1 MAVVLL
7 GAWHGINPGMGWLF
21 AAALGMQE
29 GRARGALRALPPLAL
44 GHALAVGLAVAL
56 MMVVGRALDPH
67 RLRMG
72 IGVLLV
78 GYGLL
83 RLVWRRHPRFGGMR
97 VGMRDLTL
105 WSFLMATA
113 HGAGIMVLPFLP
125 LQGMQGIQGIQGMHG
140 MPGTHGTHGMPGAP
154 GGGSGPGHL
163 HHEALVHAGHLDAP
177 ALAGLADPEVLA
189 GWGAVL
195 LHTGAYL
202 LVTGALAV
210 GVVGWLGLRWLRAF
224 WVDLD
229 RVWAVALVI
238 TGIMALLPH
247 GGAP

>member
-78 GYGLL
+78 GYGVV

-105 WSFLMATA
+105 WSFLMASA

-125 LQGMQGIQGIQGMHG
+125 LQGMQGMQG
-140 MPGTHGTHGMPGAP
+140 PP
-154 GGGSGPGHL
+154 GGASVPGHL
-163 HHEALVHAGHLDAP
+163 HHEALAHAGNLDAL
-177 ALAGLADPEVLA
+177 ALAGLAGPDVLA

-210 GVVGWLGLRWLRAF
+210 AVVGWLGLRWLRAF